1 MSTRQDFGAPRKK
14 GLTTYGKA
22 VRKRQS
28 KPLVTPSDFPPIP
41 EDDSVPK
48 HKATVT
54 RRRPTLLSSPLRDP
68 SSPTSRGLDA
78 SIDIKPKQNS
88 SRDNTQIS
96 DRKRKISQ
104 VYASKGRA
112 QESYQ
117 TGQRDVSPDHVR
129 RRPHPYTSIST
140 SAGPRQTVLPTS
152 RQRQRTRPTPLE
164 PMDTDTA
171 EPKLSS
177 PPPTPTLPKGSRPAK
192 TTIVRA
198 SSGSTSDATM
208 MGKVKQDIVQQR
220 IPLRFARENIPKPK
234 VPSLL
239 SDRADNEAQST
250 PQSVPDSGA
259 KKRRK
264 RIIDT
269 LVEQRKDDKGETVEE
284 TLESQEESS
293 QLTLNRQISDVSMA
307 DSQSLPQT
315 PNRKP
320 AATQATSTRTF
331 TRSSSALKFT
341 YGQGRK
347 VLEEE
352 VDLLES
358 LALPEMSV
366 PLKGRRLELGTPKK
380 PANTKRVLDDDEDGL
395 SNSPNSKLR
404 DIHELRQ
411 AGENSRVAD
420 TMQDLVDQIGSPS
433 DKPSSSRRAALLQI
447 AEKIKDKTFMRQ
459 CRDHGI
465 EAALLKDLG
474 TETDVISGYL
484 ILSSLVTILA
494 KWPSSHTQQLVRL
507 GKPANLLALLL
518 GVTRDIKVIAR
529 DRKSNLSKRSQT
541 SLIAIQTMLYELPI
555 WGEARPSL
563 ISPRSLALKCLH
575 LLITQN
581 INAAKDPSI
590 FSPAVMEVL
599 FTVLSEAVESA
610 EHWDYPAAAEAI
622 DLANTLSI
630 LDFYAV
636 SFDESH
642 RSNADWTTRYLPI
655 VADVFSASSRN
666 AVPDAPAQESGSKPL
681 EKAILK
687 LTINLTNNSL
697 EAPEIFVSKGLIPA
711 LANSISSNFTRIWAS
726 LSEDAWVDGIL
737 DSLVLRLGILIN
749 FSENSPL
756 VRQVID
762 DCHHDN
768 QRPVDELI
776 RLFLENY
783 RRTAEADSMET
794 SHLNVAFGYLSVL
807 LGYLAL
813 HPPVRQKIRS
823 SHSAKSITPLLDSLR
838 EFITHYKKVE
848 QSGGEEDDG
857 PQDHSSYME
866 RLQDLVRQLED
877 QAIYD

>member
-1 MSTRQDFGAPRKK
+1 MKQDFSAPRKK

-22 VRKRQS
+22 ARRRQP
-28 KPLVTPSDFPPIP
+28 KALITPSDFPPIP
-41 EDDSVPK
+41 EDDSVLK

-68 SSPTSRGLDA
+68 SSPTSRGIDGLA
-78 SIDIKPKQNS
+78 DIKTKPDS
-88 SRDNTQIS
+88 SQDNTQGF

-117 TGQRDVSPDHVR
+117 AGQRDVSPDHVR
-129 RRPHPYTSIST
+129 RRSHPYTSTST
-140 SAGPRQTVLPTS
+140 GTRQTAPSTS
-152 RQRQRTRPTPLE
+152 RQRARPVPLE
-164 PMDTDTA
+164 SMDTDAA
-171 EPKLSS
+171 EPRLSS
-177 PPPTPTLPKGSRPAK
+177 PPPTPTLLKGSRQPKAAG
-192 TTIVRA
+192 VRGSA
-198 SSGSTSDATM
+198 GSTSDSTM
-208 MGKVKQDIVQQR
+208 KGKEKRDIMQQR
-220 IPLRFARENIPKPK
+220 IPLRFARENIAKPK
-234 VPSLL
+234 GSSLL
-239 SDRADNEAQST
+239 SDRADNEVRSN
-250 PQSVPDSGA
+250 PQPVPDSGT

-269 LVEQRKDDKGETVEE
+269 LVEQRKDDEAETVEE
-284 TLESQEESS
+284 AFESQESSS
-293 QLTLNRQISDVSMA
+293 QPTLSHQISDVSMA

-315 PNRKP
+315 PSRKP
-320 AATQATSTRTF
+320 ATTQATSTRTF

-358 LALPEMSV
+358 LALPEMSA

-380 PANTKRVLDDDEDGL
+380 AVSTKGIIDDDDDALNG
-395 SNSPNSKLR
+395 SPNSKLR

-411 AGENSRVAD
+411 AGANSRVAD
-420 TMQDLVDQIGSPS
+420 TMQDLADQIGSPG

-459 CRDHGI
+459 CRDHGV
-465 EAALLKDLG
+465 EAALLKDVDR
-474 TETDVISGYL
+474 ETDIISGYL
-484 ILSSLVTILA
+484 ILSILVTILA

-507 GKPANLLALLL
+507 GKPANLFALLL
-518 GVTRDIKVIAR
+518 GVTKDVKVIAR

-541 SLIAIQTMLYELPI
+541 SLIAVQTTLCELSI
-555 WGEARPSL
+555 WGEASPPR

-581 INAAKDPSI
+581 ANAAKDPAV
-590 FSPAVMEVL
+590 FSPAVTEAL
-599 FTVLSEAVESA
+599 FTVLSEAVEST
-610 EHWDYPAAAEAI
+610 EHWDYPATAEAI

-630 LDFYAV
+630 LDFHAV
-636 SFDESH
+636 SLEEPQ

-666 AVPDAPAQESGSKPL
+666 VIPDVPAQESESKLL
-681 EKAILK
+681 ESAILK

-697 EAPEIFVSKGLIPA
+697 EAPEVFVSKGLIPG
-711 LANSISSNFTRIWAS
+711 LANSISSNFARIWAS
-726 LSEDAWVDGIL
+726 LSQDAWVDGIL

-749 FSENSPL
+749 FSEHSSL
-756 VRQVID
+756 VRQVIN

-823 SHSAKSITPLLDSLR
+823 NHSTKSITPLLDSLR

-848 QSGGEEDDG
+848 QNIGEDDDG
-857 PQDHSSYME
+857 SRDHSSYME

-877 QAIYD
+877 QSTYD

>member
-1 MSTRQDFGAPRKK
+1 MSMKQEFSAPRKK

-22 VRKRQS
+22 ARKRQP
-28 KPLVTPSDFPPIP
+28 KALITPNDFPPIP
-41 EDDSVPK
+41 EDDSVLK

-68 SSPTSRGLDA
+68 SSPASRGIDGSA
-78 SIDIKPKQNS
+78 DIKAKSDS
-88 SRDNTQIS
+88 SQENIQAS

-117 TGQRDVSPDHVR
+117 AGQRDVSPDHVR
-129 RRPHPYTSIST
+129 RRPHPFTSSSST
-140 SAGPRQTVLPTS
+140 STGTRQTAPSTS
-152 RQRQRTRPTPLE
+152 RQRAHPVPLE
-164 PMDTDTA
+164 PMDTDAA
-171 EPKLSS
+171 EPRLSS
-177 PPPTPTLPKGSRPAK
+177 PPPTPTLLKGSRQSK
-192 TTIVRA
+192 TAGIRGSA
-198 SSGSTSDATM
+198 GSTSDATI
-208 MGKVKQDIVQQR
+208 MGKTKQDIMQKR
-220 IPLRFARENIPKPK
+220 IPLRFARESIAKPK
-234 VPSLL
+234 GSSLL
-239 SDRADNEAQST
+239 LDRADNEVRSS
-250 PQSVPDSGA
+250 PQPIPDSGT

-269 LVEQRKDDKGETVEE
+269 LVEQKKDDEVETVKGG
-284 TLESQEESS
+284 LESREISS
-293 QLTLNRQISDVSMA
+293 QPTLSRQISDISMA

-315 PNRKP
+315 PSRKP
-320 AATQATSTRTF
+320 ATAQATSTRTF

-341 YGQGRK
+341 YGQSRK

-358 LALPEMSV
+358 LALPEMSA

-380 PANTKRVLDDDEDGL
+380 PVSTKGILDDDDDALNG
-395 SNSPNSKLR
+395 SPNSKLR

-411 AGENSRVAD
+411 AGANSRVAD
-420 TMQDLVDQIGSPS
+420 TMQDLIDQIGSPS

-459 CRDHGI
+459 CRDHGV
-465 EAALLKDLG
+465 EAALLKDMDR
-474 TETDVISGYL
+474 ETDIISGYL
-484 ILSSLVTILA
+484 ILSILVTILA

-507 GKPANLLALLL
+507 GKPANMFALLL
-518 GVTRDIKVIAR
+518 GNTRDIKVIAR

-541 SLIAIQTMLYELPI
+541 SLIAVQTTLCELSI
-555 WGEARPSL
+555 WGEASPPR

-581 INAAKDPSI
+581 VNAAKDPAV
-590 FSPAVMEVL
+590 FSPAITEVL

-610 EHWDYPAAAEAI
+610 EHWDYPGTAEAI

-630 LDFYAV
+630 LDYYAV
-636 SFDESH
+636 SLEEPQ
-642 RSNADWTTRYLPI
+642 RSSADWTTRYLPI
-655 VADVFSASSRN
+655 VADVFSAASRN
-666 AVPDAPAQESGSKPL
+666 VILDVTAQESESKLL
-681 EKAILK
+681 ESAILK

-711 LANSISSNFTRIWAS
+711 LANSITSSFARIWAS
-726 LSEDAWVDGIL
+726 LSQDAWVDGIL

-749 FSENSPL
+749 FSEHSSL
-756 VRQVID
+756 VREVID

-823 SHSAKSITPLLDSLR
+823 NHSTKSITPLLDSLR
-838 EFITHYKKVE
+838 EFITHSKKVE
-848 QSGGEEDDG
+848 QNIGEDDDG
-857 PQDHSSYME
+857 SRDHSSYME
-866 RLQDLVRQLED
+866 RLQDLVRQLEE
-877 QAIYD
+877 QSIYD

>member
-1 MSTRQDFGAPRKK
+1 MPMKQDFNAPRKK

-22 VRKRQS
+22 ARRRQS
-28 KPLVTPSDFPPIP
+28 KALITPSDFPPIP
-41 EDDSVPK
+41 EDDSVLK

-54 RRRPTLLSSPLRDP
+54 RRRPTLLSSPLRDS
-68 SSPTSRGLDA
+68 SSPTSRGIDGSA
-78 SIDIKPKQNS
+78 DIKTKPDS
-88 SRDNTQIS
+88 SQDNTQGI

-117 TGQRDVSPDHVR
+117 AGQRDVSPDHVR
-129 RRPHPYTSIST
+129 RRSNPYTSTST
-140 SAGPRQTVLPTS
+140 ATRQTAPSTS
-152 RQRQRTRPTPLE
+152 RQRARPVPLE
-164 PMDTDTA
+164 SMDTDAA
-171 EPKLSS
+171 EPRLSS
-177 PPPTPTLPKGSRPAK
+177 PPPTPTLLNGSRQPKSAG
-192 TTIVRA
+192 VRGSA
-198 SSGSTSDATM
+198 GSTSDVTM
-208 MGKVKQDIVQQR
+208 MRKEKRDVMQQR
-220 IPLRFARENIPKPK
+220 IPLRFARESIAKPK
-234 VPSLL
+234 GSSLL
-239 SDRADNEAQST
+239 SDRADNEVRSN
-250 PQSVPDSGA
+250 PQPVPDSG

-269 LVEQRKDDKGETVEE
+269 LVEQRKDDEAETVEE
-284 TLESQEESS
+284 ALESQESS
-293 QLTLNRQISDVSMA
+293 SRSTLSHQISDVSMA

-315 PNRKP
+315 PSRKP
-320 AATQATSTRTF
+320 ATTQATSTRTF

-358 LALPEMSV
+358 LALPEMSA

-380 PANTKRVLDDDEDGL
+380 AVNTKGVFDDDDDALNG
-395 SNSPNSKLR
+395 SPNSKLR

-411 AGENSRVAD
+411 AGANSRVAD
-420 TMQDLVDQIGSPS
+420 TMQDLADQIGSPS

-459 CRDHGI
+459 CRDHGV
-465 EAALLKDLG
+465 EAALLKDVDK
-474 TETDVISGYL
+474 ETDTISGYL
-484 ILSSLVTILA
+484 ILSILVTILA

-507 GKPANLLALLL
+507 GKPANMFALLL

-541 SLIAIQTMLYELPI
+541 SLIAVQTSLCELSI
-555 WGEARPSL
+555 WGEASPPR

-581 INAAKDPSI
+581 VNAAKDPAV
-590 FSPAVMEVL
+590 FSPAVAEAL
-599 FTVLSEAVESA
+599 FAVLSEAVEST
-610 EHWDYPAAAEAI
+610 EYWDYPATAEAI

-636 SFDESH
+636 SLEEPQ

-666 AVPDAPAQESGSKPL
+666 VIPDITAQESESKLL
-681 EKAILK
+681 EGAILK

-697 EAPEIFVSKGLIPA
+697 EAPEVFVSKGLIPA
-711 LANSISSNFTRIWAS
+711 LANSISSNFARIWAS
-726 LSEDAWVDGIL
+726 LSQDTWVDGIL

-749 FSENSPL
+749 FSEHSSL

-823 SHSAKSITPLLDSLR
+823 NHSTKSITPLLDSLR

-848 QSGGEEDDG
+848 QNIGEDDDG
-857 PQDHSSYME
+857 SRDHSSYMV

-877 QAIYD
+877 QSQYD

>member
-1 MSTRQDFGAPRKK
+1 MSMKQDFSAPRKK
-14 GLTTYGKA
+14 GLMTYGKA
-22 VRKRQS
+22 ARKRQP
-28 KPLVTPSDFPPIP
+28 KPFTSPSDFPPIP
-41 EDDSVPK
+41 EDDPVPK
-48 HKATVT
+48 HRATVT
-54 RRRPTLLSSPLRDP
+54 RRRPSLLTSPLRDP
-68 SSPTSRGLDA
+68 SSPVSRDIEG
-78 SIDIKPKQNS
+78 SVDIKAKPNS
-88 SRDNTQIS
+88 IPDSTQSS

-104 VYASKGRA
+104 VYASKGRV

-117 TGQRDVSPDHVR
+117 AGQHDVSSEHVR
-129 RRPHPYTSIST
+129 HRSHPYTSTSIST
-140 SAGPRQTVLPTS
+140 NTRQTTLPPS
-152 RQRQRTRPTPLE
+152 RQRAQPTPLE
-164 PMDTDTA
+164 SMDTDTT
-171 EPKLSS
+171 EPRLSS
-177 PPPTPTLPKGSRPAK
+177 PPPTPTLPKASRAFKATNVKGSA
-192 TTIVRA
+192 
-198 SSGSTSDATM
+198 GSISDATM
-208 MGKVKQDIVQQR
+208 TGKAKRDIVQQR
-220 IPLRFARENIPKPK
+220 IPLRFARENIAKPK

-239 SDRADNEAQST
+239 SSGEDNEVRSN
-250 PQSVPDSGA
+250 PQSIPDSGT

-269 LVEQRKDDKGETVEE
+269 LVEQRRDDEAEMDEE
-284 TLESQEESS
+284 KLDSQENSS
-293 QLTLNRQISDVSMA
+293 QPTLSYQTSDVSMA
-307 DSQSLPQT
+307 DSQALPQT
-315 PNRKP
+315 PSRKP

-358 LALPEMSV
+358 LALPEISA

-380 PANTKRVLDDDEDGL
+380 AVSTKGILDDDDVL
-395 SNSPNSKLR
+395 NSSPNSKLR

-411 AGENSRVAD
+411 AGANSRVAD
-420 TMQDLVDQIGSPS
+420 TMQDLADQIDSPS

-447 AEKIKDKTFMRQ
+447 AEKIQDKTFVRQ
-459 CRDHGI
+459 CRDHGV

-474 TETDVISGYL
+474 RETDIISGYL

-507 GKPANLLALLL
+507 GKPANMFALLL

-541 SLIAIQTMLYELPI
+541 SLITVQTTLCGLSI
-555 WGEARPSL
+555 WGEASPPR
-563 ISPRSLALKCLH
+563 ISPRSLVLKCLH
-575 LLITQN
+575 LLITHN
-581 INAAKDPSI
+581 VNAAKDLTI
-590 FSPAVMEVL
+590 FSPAVTEAL
-599 FTVLSEAVESA
+599 FSVLSEAAEST
-610 EHWDYPAAAEAI
+610 EHWDYPATAEAI
-622 DLANTLSI
+622 DLANALSI
-630 LDFYAV
+630 LDLYAV
-636 SFDESH
+636 SSEESQ
-642 RSNADWTTRYLPI
+642 RVNADWTTRYLPI

-666 AVPDAPAQESGSKPL
+666 VVTNSTGQENENKPL
-681 EKAILK
+681 ESAILK

-697 EAPEIFVSKGLIPA
+697 EAPGVFVSKGLIPA
-711 LANSISSNFTRIWAS
+711 LASSISSNFARIWAS
-726 LSEDAWVDGIL
+726 VSQDAWVDGIL

-749 FSENSPL
+749 FSEHSPL

-762 DCHHDN
+762 DCQHDN

-823 SHSAKSITPLLDSLR
+823 NHSAKSIAPLLDSLR

-848 QSGGEEDDG
+848 QNTGEDDG
-857 PQDHSSYME
+857 PRDHSSYME
-866 RLQDLVRQLED
+866 RLQDLVHQLED
-877 QAIYD
+877 QMIYD